1 LLLPTQQLD
10 AHISHYGCQAMSSMM
25 EQKEEIGGAF
35 GPCHFCE
42 QCPCE
47 SLKYE
52 EHIVEECETMK
63 ADG

>member
-1 LLLPTQQLD
+1 
-10 AHISHYGCQAMSSMM
+10 MSSMM